1 MTEKEKLINDTSKIF
16 KISDSSFKI
25 LNTDNGFSISQ
36 KKNNLSE
43 FIITIVFILIIPIGL
58 VIYYNDKTSIIIA
71 LIWVMIFS
79 YKFYRIMIADNLLE
93 FNYIQKGLEIRNIS
107 LILRHIISP
116 KKIELHTIKSFEF
129 KKVKH
134 LKYRLASVRLI
145 ALLDNSEKQ
154 ILNDFDSM
162 DGAKRVKFMIEKLNK
177 TAGNTV

>member
-1 MTEKEKLINDTSKIF
+1 MSEKEKLINDTSKIF

-25 LNTDNGFSISQ
+25 LNTNNGFSISQ

-43 FIITIVFILIIPIGL
+43 LIITIVFILIIPIGL

-93 FNYIQKGLEIRNIS
+93 FNYTQKGLEIRNIIP
-107 LILRHIISP
+107 ILKYIISP

-134 LKYRLASVRLI
+134 LKYRLPSVRLI
-145 ALLDNSEKQ
+145 ALFDNSEKQ

-177 TAGNTV
+177 TAGNIV